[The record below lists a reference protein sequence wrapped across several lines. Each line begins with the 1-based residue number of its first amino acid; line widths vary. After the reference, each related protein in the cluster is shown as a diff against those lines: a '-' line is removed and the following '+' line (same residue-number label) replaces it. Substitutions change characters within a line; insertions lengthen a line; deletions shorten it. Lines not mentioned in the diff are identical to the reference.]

1 MSFVCQQ
8 RIDIITRTI
17 APIVWLAS
25 RYPRGTSISGLGDVQ
40 FSAFLSPAKP
50 NGWIW
55 GVGAITQLPTRTNDA
70 LGNNNAGLGP
80 TAVLLHL
87 SQGDPWV
94 YGALV
99 SNVWSVTRSR
109 SPSYNKRL
117 PPAQSLALIR

>member
-1 MSFVCQQ
+1 MTC
-8 RIDIITRTI
+8 
-17 APIVWLAS
+17 
-25 RYPRGTSISGLGDVQ
+25 
-40 FSAFLSPAKP
+40 SA
-50 NGWIW
+50 
-55 GVGAITQLPTRTNDA
+55 
-70 LGNNNAGLGP
+70 NNNAGLGP